1 MKLVK
6 ADISGFR
13 SIVDRTVVEFSDGI
27 NTITGRNN
35 CGKSNI
41 LAAITLAMDGD
52 WDFIRERD
60 TSEQKASSLVRVV
73 LEFQLHPNTSPEKTL
88 LRYAQAYEEALK
100 VRPLSTLASN
110 GVVRFVVEYKNGI
123 RSEYFQGYRSGALRL
138 ASDNDTHRKMLNQ
151 FRSTVRFVYIKS
163 GENVQSLLSGRFR
176 DILNLVLRDHL
187 HAQYKSAEAMRDS
200 YRTGLA
206 SDLLNP
212 LQEKALKVVSKIF
225 PDIEQADLIPMIPTL
240 DSTLADMQIRLRDK
254 ADTGL
259 DSKGTG
265 IRGGVLLA
273 LLQYLVEQS
282 KRSLVLAVE
291 EPESFLHPGAQ
302 EDLRDGLEDL
312 VERREVTL
320 LVTTHSSFIV
330 SRREG
335 SKVIVLAKD
344 DEGQTFIRGSSEGD
358 DPNVSLSSELFRDQS
373 VGDMLERVATAG
385 IGDAEGFLIVE
396 GETDQRYL
404 EIAADRLNRTADLRR
419 LKVVPAGGAK
429 QAALLGILY
438 RDRYSQPTL
447 VLLDSD
453 GIGRESAKRLEA
465 FGFDKKSSLVSLHD
479 RGFLGGEVEG
489 EGLWPEALHERFVS
503 KYGDKVL
510 AGRTRAGKGGFNYD
524 YTKIGKELIPAW
536 LDANAQVAH
545 CEKWD
550 ALLTELIRR
559 LDLLLKP

>member
-1 MKLVK
+1 
-6 ADISGFR
+6 
-13 SIVDRTVVEFSDGI
+13 
-27 NTITGRNN
+27 
-35 CGKSNI
+35 
-41 LAAITLAMDGD
+41 
-52 WDFIRERD
+52 D
-60 TSEQKASSLVRVV
+60 TSAQKASSLVRVV

-88 LRYAQAYEEALK
+88 LRYAQSYEEALK

-312 VERREVTL
+312 VERRAVTL

-385 IGDAEGFLIVE
+385 IGDAEGFL
-396 GETDQRYL
+396 
-404 EIAADRLNRTADLRR
+404 
-419 LKVVPAGGAK
+419 
-429 QAALLGILY
+429 
-438 RDRYSQPTL
+438 
-447 VLLDSD
+447 
-453 GIGRESAKRLEA
+453 
-465 FGFDKKSSLVSLHD
+465 
-479 RGFLGGEVEG
+479 
-489 EGLWPEALHERFVS
+489 
-503 KYGDKVL
+503 
-510 AGRTRAGKGGFNYD
+510 
-524 YTKIGKELIPAW
+524 
-536 LDANAQVAH
+536 
-545 CEKWD
+545 
-550 ALLTELIRR
+550 
-559 LDLLLKP
+559 